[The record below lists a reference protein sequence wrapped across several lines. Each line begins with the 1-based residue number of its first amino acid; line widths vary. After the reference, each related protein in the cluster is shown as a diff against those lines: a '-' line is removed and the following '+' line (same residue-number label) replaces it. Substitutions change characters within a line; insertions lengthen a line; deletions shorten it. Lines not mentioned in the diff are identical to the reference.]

1 MNEQIRNIVN
11 SHCELI
17 QSELKTETIAKAV
30 KSIDT
35 IVQRMYLEL
44 YGLKDIR
51 YNAPLCIKNEEKK
64 GHCC

>member
-17 QSELKTETIAKAV
+17 QSELKTENIAKAV